1 MSNVSVSLDGVSV
14 SFPIGRRAGGRCFT
28 ALHDISLSV
37 ERGQKLGVIGRNGSG
52 KSTLLRLIAGT
63 IHPDGGQI
71 TRNHGA
77 CQLLSLGLGFVPHL
91 NGRDNAILSAL
102 YQGVSYRRILDR
114 IDAIREFSE
123 LGEFFDQPINTYS
136 SGMRARLGIS
146 VALQM
151 EPDILL
157 LDEVLGV
164 GDPAFREKS
173 RNAIRSRLRS
183 DATVVL
189 VSHDEKTITDFCPR
203 VAWLDGGRIVACGE
217 TEEVL
222 REYSD
227 AGKSMVATRAEKS
240 PRAEGIAQPGAKLG
254 RSAK

>member
-1 MSNVSVSLDGVSV
+1 MSNVSVNLEGVSV

-28 ALHDISLSV
+28 ALHDISLCI

-63 IHPDGGQI
+63 IQPDGGQI
-71 TRNHGA
+71 TRNHGP

-114 IDAIREFSE
+114 MDAVRDFSE

-151 EPDILL
+151 EPDMLL

-164 GDPAFREKS
+164 GDPVFREKS
-173 RNAIRSRLRS
+173 RDAIRSKLRS

-189 VSHDEKTITDFCPR
+189 VSHDEKTIADFCPR
-203 VAWLDGGRIVACGE
+203 VAWLDGGRIVACGD
-217 TEEVL
+217 TEDVL
-222 REYSD
+222 REYAD
-227 AGKSMVATRAEKS
+227 AGKVQATAKS
-240 PRAEGIAQPGAKLG
+240 ATNSGVEGKGS
-254 RSAK
+254 SA